1 MIKTNGNPLMT
12 RLNRWKYA
20 TAALMSM
27 AISTG
32 AIVPMFVSTPA
43 SAQRIYGQSRS
54 VSIPPGVT
62 FPVAYDKD
70 KVVVTP
76 GETVPLTLTVATNII
91 DSGRNVLVPAGTQI
105 VGQLQPVTRNGKQAV
120 QFVAQELVFASGQRQ
135 YINASSPVIT
145 RTEKISKGADTG
157 RILTDAAIGAGAASA
172 ISLITGDRKIQALE
186 PIGGAAAGAAASVLL
201 RKKQTDVFVLK
212 PEQDLNVTL
221 RSNLVLSRSNY

>member
-1 MIKTNGNPLMT
+1 MT
-12 RLNRWKYA
+12 RPNRWKYA

-32 AIVPMFVSTPA
+32 TIVPMLVSTPA

-54 VSIPPGVT
+54 VSIPTGVT
-62 FPVAYDKD
+62 FPVAYEKD

-91 DSGRNVLVPAGTQI
+91 DSARNVLIPAGTQI
-105 VGQLQPVTRNGKQAV
+105 VGQLQPVTRNNQKGV

-135 YINASSPVIT
+135 YVNASSSVIT

-172 ISLITGDRKIQALE
+172 ISLITGDRRIQALE

-201 RKKQTDVFVLK
+201 RKKEANVFVLK
-212 PEQDLNVTL
+212 PEQDLNVVL

>member
-1 MIKTNGNPLMT
+1 MT

-76 GETVPLTLTVATNII
+76 GETVSLTLRVASNII
-91 DSGRNVLVPAGTQI
+91 DSGRNVLIPEGTQI
-105 VGQLQPVTRNGKQAV
+105 VGQLQPVTRNGRQGV
-120 QFVAQELVFASGQRQ
+120 QFVAQELVYSSGQRQ
-135 YINASSPVIT
+135 YVNASSPVIT
-145 RTEKISKGADTG
+145 RTERISKAPDTN
-157 RILTDAAIGAGAASA
+157 RVLTDAAIGAGAASA
-172 ISLITGDRKIQALE
+172 ISLITGDRKIQVLE
-186 PIGGAAAGAAASVLL
+186 PVGGAAAGAAASVLL
-201 RKKQTDVFVLK
+201 RKKQADVFVLK

-221 RSNLVLSRSNY
+221 RSNLVVSRSY